1 MNCSSLDCKSKILY
15 LNENLLRWGMVQIW
29 VFKSLE
35 EILFKNFNLIKSIK
49 LVYMIHFM
57 KIKMN
62 NRLAKIVLLF
72 SQNVFILDAKIQWL
86 LVANQIYLISLI
98 TNMKILNLLVYI
110 QHKKLINLSNYSAM
124 IQVKGIF

>member
-1 MNCSSLDCKSKILY
+1 
-15 LNENLLRWGMVQIW
+15 MVQIW

-110 QHKKLINLSNYSAM
+110 QHKKLINLYNYSAM
-124 IQVKGIF
+124 IQAKGIF